1 MGLCAL
7 LAAACAKP
15 SARIDG
21 TLTDADMIM
30 EYVQNHMNAKIG
42 EEYANWQGQ
51 GRITIIK

>member
-21 TLTDADMIM
+21 TLTDAPGRQVIVKLLDAAGLCEKEWLDIM
-30 EYVQNHMNAKIG
+30 YEMM
-42 EEYANWQGQ
+42 
-51 GRITIIK
+51 

>member
-21 TLTDADMIM
+21 TLTDALTPEQQAVEDKLHKWTYYRVID
-30 EYVQNHMNAKIG
+30 ERVT
-42 EEYANWQGQ
+42 E
-51 GRITIIK
+51 